1 MNKDKGQ
8 VQNNLGVE
16 PFELADRH
24 FGSGT
29 KPPKS
34 AGTMRQDNQLE
45 NLADKLEKEL
55 SGKSFVETVD
65 VADEKKDEKTQDIL
79 ELEQEIENLQDNL
92 LPKQDL
98 KPEHELEKPE
108 DLELAEKEMKKL
120 EIKKL
125 REEKREEERKLKEEK
140 KREKEIEKQRNKEI
154 KEEKKRAKELTGQ
167 MQPKLGFGWYVNVVK
182 RPVVYLAGIEFLI
195 YFFSLILIIKPF
207 LLNIV
212 LPLVFVLDIIVF
224 GWLMARVLR
233 KHRQGFWTGVKAVVL
248 AGILVGMARAVF
260 KVIWINEAWTMFNVL
275 TEPIVTG
282 GIAGIVGLVVGFIA
296 RKKQDIITEQ
306 ASNYSAK

>member
-1 MNKDKGQ
+1 MNKDRGQ

-16 PFELADRH
+16 PSELIGKR

-29 KPPKS
+29 EPPKS

-65 VADEKKDEKTQDIL
+65 VADEKKDEKTQDVL
-79 ELEQEIENLQDNL
+79 ELEQEIENLQDDL

-98 KPEHELEKPE
+98 KPEHELESGQISE
-108 DLELAEKEMKKL
+108 DKKTAITEDFEKIQRTQRDSEPSVLAGETLDKEKE
-120 EIKKL
+120 
-125 REEKREEERKLKEEK
+125 R
-140 KREKEIEKQRNKEI
+140 Q
-154 KEEKKRAKELTGQ
+154 KELEKGLR
-167 MQPKLGFGWYVNVVK
+167 PKLGFGWYVNVVK

-224 GWLMARVLR
+224 GWLTARVLR
-233 KHRQGFWTGVKAVVL
+233 KHRQGFWAGVKAVVL

-260 KVIWINEAWTMFNVL
+260 KVIWINEVWTMFNVL

-306 ASNYSAK
+306 ALNYSAK